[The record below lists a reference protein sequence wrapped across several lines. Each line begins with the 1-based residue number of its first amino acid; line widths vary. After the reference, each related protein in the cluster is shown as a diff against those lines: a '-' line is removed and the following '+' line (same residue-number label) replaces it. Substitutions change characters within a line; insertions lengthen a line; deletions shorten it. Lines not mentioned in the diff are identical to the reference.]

1 MDCLVYRQQRWST
14 VLIFKERKTKSDGFN
29 LNLASN
35 VLAGV
40 FCPVTVSFDLHQDRS
55 AGREGA
61 LRRASTKLNISS
73 QSIKCSISEADKC
86 AANKPEP
93 RYGL

>member
-14 VLIFKERKTKSDGFN
+14 LLIFKQRTTKSDGFN

-35 VLAGV
+35 VLPAV

-55 AGREGA
+55 AREGA

-73 QSIKCSISEADKC
+73 QSIKRSISEVDKC
-86 AANKPEP
+86 AAN
-93 RYGL
+93 